1 MGGELP
7 NLCFILFLKFLKF
20 EIFEYKIQKRN
31 LTLLSISLECNDV
44 NDFYD
49 LSMSQHL

>member
-1 MGGELP
+1 MGGEFP
-7 NLCFILFLKFLKF
+7 NLCFILLLKF